1 MAGVRSEATDADI
14 EYFAHVLD
22 SVAFMA
28 LDYADRT
35 DSNNF
40 AGCTFEKVLFAV
52 AFWTL
57 GEAKGT
63 GFF

>member
-35 DSNNF
+35 YSIHF
-40 AGCTFEKVLFAV
+40 AGTTFEEVLFPIS
-52 AFWTL
+52 F
-57 GEAKGT
+57 
-63 GFF
+63 

>member
-35 DSNNF
+35 NSKNF
-40 AGCTFEKVLFAV
+40 ASVTFEEMLFSIS
-52 AFWTL
+52 F
-57 GEAKGT
+57 
-63 GFF
+63 